1 MKLGYNW
8 IRDYV
13 NIDRT
18 AEEVAH
24 ALTMSGTEVEEI
36 IHEAIPRSVIVARI
50 VEVKPHPDAD
60 KLKICMTDTGSEI
73 LQVICGAPNCRDGM
87 ISAFAPIGT
96 DLGPGMLVKKAK
108 IRGVESFG
116 VLLSEKELG
125 LTDDHTGI
133 MEIDADLKPGDVLI
147 DALNLEDWVFGINI
161 TPNRG
166 DELSVI
172 GIARELSAIFGAEL
186 KLPGSPI
193 RETVK
198 PVEDVLSVEILSKE
212 GCPRYAARVIEDV
225 NIKKSPY
232 VMRRRLFQAGV
243 RAINNIVDIT
253 NYVMLEY
260 GQPLHAFDYTF
271 LAGQGIVVRKANEGE
286 TFTTLDSVERKLR
299 AIDLLICDREKPVAL
314 AGVMGGENSEVLDT
328 TKTIALESAFFDP
341 IGIRRTSKGL
351 GLATEAS
358 YRFERGIDPAIQADA
373 ASRAAYLMQELAD
386 AHVLKGIIDVN
397 YYDYAAEPITLRR
410 SYIEKVLGISD
421 FKDEDVEAILT
432 RLGFTLEKADGSWKV
447 LRPALR
453 HDVTREIDLV
463 EEFIRVYGM
472 DKVEPELP
480 TFKPMA
486 APDLSMSF
494 NDLRLTLASMGYT
507 EVVNYSFISPR
518 WKAFFGEDALELLN
532 PISDEMKV
540 MRTSI
545 IPGLATTVARNKNL
559 QRRDMSIFEVG
570 TCFFPKGRGVLPDEG
585 QKLGIAISGQR
596 QDTHWSIRP
605 QEVDFYDIKGVMEAL
620 LPGITVRPSEHA
632 FYKPGNQADILLG
645 SEAIGHMG
653 AFSAD
658 ILQML
663 DITDDVYA
671 AEVSAQVLLG
681 RKWKGIAEIPRF
693 PMTWRDL
700 SLVAD
705 ADVSYERI
713 RGLIEGLAVKELR
726 SVAPVD
732 LYTGDKLP
740 QGKKG
745 ITIRLTYQ
753 SDTRT
758 LEDSVINKWQD
769 RIVQSLE
776 KELGITLRQ

>member
-1 MKLGYNW
+1 MKLGYKW

-13 NIDRT
+13 NIDRG
-18 AEEVAH
+18 AAEVAH

-60 KLKICMTDTGSEI
+60 KLKICMTDTGTGI
-73 LQVICGAPNCRDGM
+73 LQVVCGAPNCRSGM

-96 DLGPGMLVKKAK
+96 DLGQGMVVKKAK
-108 IRGVESFG
+108 IRGVESSG
-116 VLLSEKELG
+116 VLVSERELG

-133 MEIDADLKPGDVLI
+133 MEIEADLKPGDVLI
-147 DALNLEDWVFGINI
+147 DALDLEDWVFGINI

-186 KLPGSPI
+186 KLPVNSI
-193 RETVK
+193 REKAT
-198 PVEDVLSVEILSKE
+198 PVEDVLTVEILAKDA
-212 GCPRYAARVIEDV
+212 CPRYAARVIEDV
-225 NIKKSPY
+225 NIRKSPFA
-232 VMRRRLFQAGV
+232 MRRRLFQAGV

-271 LAGQGIVVRKANEGE
+271 LAGRGIVVRKAGEGE
-286 TFTTLDSVERKLR
+286 KFTTLDSVERPLR
-299 AIDLLICDREKPVAL
+299 EVDLLICDREKPVAL
-314 AGVMGGENSEVLDT
+314 AGIMGGENSEVLDT

-358 YRFERGIDPAIQADA
+358 YRFERGIDPAVQADA
-373 ASRAAYLMQELAD
+373 ATRAAYLMQELAD
-386 AHVLKGIIDVN
+386 AQVLKGVIDVN
-397 YYDYAAEPITLRR
+397 YYSYTSEPIALRR
-410 SYIEKVLGISD
+410 SYIEKVLGIGD
-421 FKDEDVEAILT
+421 FRDEDVEGILT
-432 RLGFTLEKADGSWKV
+432 RLGFFLEKTGGGWEVERS
-447 LRPALR
+447 ALR

-480 TFKPMA
+480 TFQPVS
-486 APDLSMSF
+486 APAEGMNF
-494 NDLRLTLASMGYT
+494 NDLRLRLSAMGYQ

-518 WKAFFGEDALELLN
+518 FKKFFGENALELLN
-532 PISDEMKV
+532 PISDEMKA

-545 IPGLATTVARNKNL
+545 TPGLATTIARNKNL
-559 QRRDMSIFEVG
+559 QRRDMGIFEVG
-570 TCFFPKGRGVLPDEG
+570 VCFFPRGKGELPDER
-585 QKLGIAISGQR
+585 QMLGIAISGQR
-596 QDTHWSIRP
+596 EDTHWSLRP
-605 QEVDFYDIKGVMEAL
+605 REVDFYDIKGAVQAL
-620 LPGITVRPSEHA
+620 IPGMSVRPSEHV
-632 FYKPGNQADILLG
+632 FYKPGHQADILLD
-645 SEAIGHMG
+645 SNPIGHMG
-653 AFSAD
+653 ALSSD
-658 ILQML
+658 MLQML

-671 AEVSAQVLLG
+671 AEISADVLLG
-681 RKWKGIAEIPRF
+681 RKWKGISEIPKF

-705 ADVSYERI
+705 DGVPYAGIV
-713 RGLIEGLAVKELR
+713 GLIEGLGIRELR

-758 LEDSVINKWQD
+758 LEDTNINKWQD
-769 RIVQSLE
+769 RIIQSLG

>member
-1 MKLGYNW
+1 MKLGYKW
-8 IRDYV
+8 IREFV
-13 NIDRT
+13 KVDRG
-18 AEEVAH
+18 ADEVAK

-36 IHEAIPRSVIVARI
+36 VHEAIPRSVIAARI

-60 KLKICMTDTGSEI
+60 KLKICMTDTGSGI
-73 LQVICGAPNCRDGM
+73 LQVVCGAPNCRDGM

-96 DLGPGMLVKKAK
+96 DLGGGMVVKKAR

-116 VLLSEKELG
+116 VLLSERELG

-133 MEIDADLKPGDVLI
+133 MEIEADLKPGDVLI

-172 GIARELSAIFGAEL
+172 GIARELSALFGAEL
-186 KLPGSPI
+186 KLPGNPLSEDEAPA
-193 RETVK
+193 R
-198 PVEDVLSVEILSKE
+198 DVLSVEILAPE
-212 GCPRYAARVIEDV
+212 GCPRYAARVIEDAH
-225 NIKKSPY
+225 IGKSPF

-271 LAGQGIVVRKANEGE
+271 LAGRGIVVRKAIPGE
-286 TFTTLDSVERKLR
+286 RFTTLDSVERTLG
-299 AIDLLICDREKPVAL
+299 ADDLLICDKEKPVAL

-341 IGIRRTSKGL
+341 IGIRKTSKGL

-358 YRFERGIDPAIQADA
+358 YRFERGIDPAVQADA
-373 ASRAAYLMQELAD
+373 ATRAACLMQQLAG
-386 AHVLKGIIDVN
+386 ARVLKGVIDVN
-397 YYDYAAEPITLRR
+397 TYGYAAVPITLRR
-410 SYIEKVLGISD
+410 SYIEKVLGINS
-421 FKDEDVEAILT
+421 FKDADVEAILT
-432 RLGFTLEKADGSWKV
+432 RLGFSLEKTDGGWKV

-453 HDVTREIDLV
+453 HDATREIDLV

-472 DKVEPELP
+472 DKIEPELP
-480 TFKPMA
+480 TFKPA
-486 APDLSMSF
+486 ALHTQAANL
-494 NDLRLTLASMGYT
+494 NDLRLALASMGLT

-518 WKAFFGEDALELLN
+518 WKPFFGADALELLN

-540 MRTSI
+540 MRTSL
-545 IPGLATTVARNKNL
+545 IPGLAATVARNKHL
-559 QRRDMSIFEVG
+559 QRRDMSIFETG
-570 TCFFPKGRGVLPDEG
+570 ICFFPTGTGKLPDER
-585 QKLGIAISGQR
+585 QKLGIAVSGQR
-596 QDTHWSIRP
+596 EDAHWSTRP
-605 QEVDFYDIKGVMEAL
+605 REVDFYDIKGIVEAL
-620 LPGITVRPSEHA
+620 LPEMTVRPSGHA
-632 FYKPGNQADILLG
+632 FYKPGQQADILLG
-645 SEAIGHMG
+645 PATVGHLG
-653 AFSAD
+653 ALSAD
-658 ILQML
+658 ILQMI
-663 DITDDVYA
+663 DVTDEVYA
-671 AEVSAQVLLG
+671 AELPVDALLG
-681 RKWKGIAEIPRF
+681 RKWKGVSEIPKF

-705 ADVSYERI
+705 EGVAYAGIV
-713 RGLIEGLAVKELR
+713 GVIEGLGIGELR

-740 QGKKG
+740 FGKKG
-745 ITIRLTYQ
+745 ITVRLTYQ

-758 LEDSVINKWQD
+758 LEDSIINTWQD
-769 RIVQSLE
+769 RIIQSLQ
-776 KELGITLRQ
+776 KELGISLRQ